1 MSEIDAA
8 RHLEE
13 RRPSWDIQL
22 ERGRRGYVG
31 PPKLLLKLITAETVE
46 HVEVV
51 SLDDGKLTFN
61 GDQEGCEYPGDTA
74 VSVRQILQGRDTAWQ
89 VQTPQPPEGGTAR
102 VEVRSTI
109 GEAKWVN
116 VFEVKLPAAP
126 PRVYSF

>member
-1 MSEIDAA
+1 VAA
-8 RHLEE
+8 
-13 RRPSWDIQL
+13 
-22 ERGRRGYVG
+22 GYVG
-31 PPKLLLKLITAETVE
+31 PPKLLLKLITAGTVE

-51 SLDDGKLTFN
+51 SLDNGKLTFS

-74 VSVRQILQGRDTAWQ
+74 VSVRAILQGRDTAWH

-109 GEAKWVN
+109 GEAEWVN
-116 VFEVKLPAAP
+116 VFEVKLPPAP